1 MGLISTSFFNFHNQV
16 STYNSN
22 KYATSKLINP
32 HLSISRAIPQHS
44 AQFCVKGNYE
54 YYHYK
59 HDGYSDEG
67 WGCAYR
73 SLQTLFSWFLINGFK
88 KEGVYVPSILDI
100 QKTLVKV
107 GDKPNK
113 IIDSNDWIGA
123 FEVSIVLNEL
133 LGIESQ
139 IMFVASGAELENKG
153 RDLIA
158 HFETNGTPIMIGGG
172 VYAYTILGV
181 EYDRVKGKCM
191 FLILD
196 PHYPGADDVKV
207 ITSKG
212 WCAWKDAS
220 LFKKEEFYNLCL
232 PQIPK

>member
-1 MGLISTSFFNFHNQV
+1 
-16 STYNSN
+16 
-22 KYATSKLINP
+22 
-32 HLSISRAIPQHS
+32 
-44 AQFCVKGNYE
+44 VKGNYE

-107 GDKPNK
+107 GDKPAK

-139 IMFVASGAELENKG
+139 IMFVSSGADLENKG
-153 RDLIA
+153 RDLIL
-158 HFETNGTPIMIGGG
+158 HFETHGTPIMIGGG

-181 EYDRVKGKCM
+181 EYDRVKGKSM

-196 PHYPGADDVKV
+196 PHYNGADDIKT
-207 ITSKG
+207 IISKG
-212 WCAWKDAS
+212 WCSWKDSS
-220 LFKKEEFYNLCL
+220 LFKKEDFYNLCL